1 MAETKGV
8 VGYGTSIQIG
18 DGASPEVFTEIP
30 EPKDITGPQLTQEF
44 AEFTHQQSPGHFRE
58 YKPTFKVSGDVSFKC
73 NYLPN
78 DTIMQRLESDYANQ
92 TLRNFKEVFP
102 TSPVETYAFHAY
114 VSKFEISSPMAG
126 PLEVSITLHITG
138 PVTMTP

>member
-1 MAETKGV
+1 MAETQGV
-8 VGYGTSIQIG
+8 VGYGTKILIG
-18 DGASPEVFTEIP
+18 DGQSPEHFDEIP

-78 DTIMQRLESDYANQ
+78 NSIVQRLESDYGNQ
-92 TLRNFKEVFP
+92 TLRNFQEEFP
-102 TSPVETYAFHAY
+102 TSPLETYTFHAY
-114 VSKFEISSPMAG
+114 VSRFEITSPMAG
-126 PLEVSITLHITG
+126 PLEANITLHITG
-138 PVTMTP
+138 PVTMNP